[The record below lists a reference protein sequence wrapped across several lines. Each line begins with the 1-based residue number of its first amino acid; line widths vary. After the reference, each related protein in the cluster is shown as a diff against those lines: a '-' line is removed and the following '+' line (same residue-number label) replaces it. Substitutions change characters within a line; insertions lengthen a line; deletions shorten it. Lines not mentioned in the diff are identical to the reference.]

1 MTEEDSEKKTC
12 LIKISSRTSVRQVIN
27 YSIDKI
33 RSGWVVTFN
42 AFQIELAKAL
52 QSCEIIKTRVP
63 FLYQENKFITWE
75 VPPSSKIDEEQESDE
90 KDDKD
95 SKVRIRTGISITLS
109 KISFEITN
117 EAGYQKPKPRQFL
130 QPLPQ
135 RHRASDDYDAEVS
148 YKKKRPRQKKN
159 NSA

>member
-42 AFQIELAKAL
+42 AFQVELTKAL

-75 VPPSSKIDEEQESDE
+75 VP
-90 KDDKD
+90 
-95 SKVRIRTGISITLS
+95 
-109 KISFEITN
+109 
-117 EAGYQKPKPRQFL
+117 
-130 QPLPQ
+130 
-135 RHRASDDYDAEVS
+135 
-148 YKKKRPRQKKN
+148 
-159 NSA
+159 